1 MPYRTSRWQ
10 TLVRIL
16 LVGVGSASIIS
27 TLPPNAQ
34 DLFNQSM
41 SWLDGLYD
49 PEAGYLYDVS
59 QNTQTSL
66 NHVTRASAWY
76 ATGLLARNEG
86 TDAAEANQIIRNVIS
101 GQFKNP
107 QDQWYGTY
115 QKYPEEPTI
124 GSSAYPAKI
133 YNSWDPNW
141 RGFIGTAFIQA
152 LEEFPNL
159 IQPEVES
166 LMLESL
172 YNNTVGDSY
181 RVGGVDGDN
190 LYPAYSNPAIMRAFV
205 SGWTGR
211 RLGEANMTQAG
222 EEDARQIV
230 DLFNRANTLSE
241 FNSGTYAGV
250 SMYALSLW
258 ARYMP
263 EDSIMGQNGRRML
276 QHTWKSVT
284 DLYHA
289 GMKNSAG
296 PWDRT
301 YGYDMNRYLSIL
313 ALHIWNLVGRE
324 ASPLID
330 KPYAM
335 SHSGDYAWGPVIAIL
350 AGFHNELVP
359 EEAIARLTTFSG
371 EHIVETSAFSPPYD
385 VYPRNITTWLSDNV
399 TIGGST
405 FNETKVGGPA
415 LNPSTWSPAVV
426 QWNAPGQI
434 GWLKWFSTEP
444 SLVVDIRPGVLN
456 LTYPYGSASSV
467 FSFMVSPFRTKRDVK
482 NWADLQGVTINISGN
497 AADTYDVTYQ
507 GAFGGSGSVV
517 NDFEF
522 WNFTYRMPADL
533 VGEPNMVL
541 SIELPQSE

>member
-1 MPYRTSRWQ
+1 MSSFTWIRLSYIVP
-10 TLVRIL
+10 L
-16 LVGVGSASIIS
+16 LMQMGACSFIS

-41 SWLDGLYD
+41 SWLDSLYD
-49 PEAGYLYDVS
+49 ADAGYLYDVS

-76 ATGLLARNEG
+76 ATGLLARNIG
-86 TDAAEANQIIRNVIS
+86 TDAEEANQIIRNVI
-101 GQFKNP
+101 QEQYKNP

-115 QKYPEEPTI
+115 QKYPEEPSI
-124 GSSAYPAKI
+124 GSAAYPAKI

-141 RGFIGTAFIQA
+141 RGFVGTAFIQA
-152 LEEFPNL
+152 LEEFSVLLEPG
-159 IQPEVES
+159 VEK
-166 LMLESL
+166 LMMESL
-172 YNNTVGDSY
+172 YNNTIGDSY

-211 RLGEANMTQAG
+211 RLGEENMTRAG
-222 EEDARQIV
+222 EDDASQIV

-258 ARYMP
+258 AKYMP
-263 EDSIMGQNGRRML
+263 DDSIMGQNGARML
-276 QHTWKSVT
+276 RDTWDSVT

-301 YGYDMNRYLSIL
+301 YGYDMTRYLSIL

-324 ASPLID
+324 ASPLIN

-350 AGFHNELVP
+350 ASSHNELVP
-359 EEAIARLTTFSG
+359 AGAVSRLTTFPG
-371 EHIVETSAFSPPYD
+371 EHLVETSAFSPPYD
-385 VYPRNITTWLSDNV
+385 VYPRNITTWLSENL

-405 FNETKVGGPA
+405 FNETKIGGPA

-426 QWNAPGQI
+426 QWNAPNQI

-444 SLVVDIRPGVLN
+444 SLIVDVRPGVLN
-456 LTYPYGSASSV
+456 LTYPYGTAASV
-467 FSFMVSPFRTKRDVK
+467 FSFMVSPFKTKRDVSG
-482 NWADLQGVTINISGN
+482 WDDLQGVAVSVSGN
-497 AADTYDVTYQ
+497 AETNYNVTFQ
-507 GAFGGSGSVV
+507 GAFGGSGAVV

-522 WNFTYRMPADL
+522 WNFTYRMPANFTNR
-533 VGEPNMVL
+533 PNMVL
-541 SIELPQSE
+541 RFDLI